1 MALAVIIWHFL
12 KKLTLCRV
20 TADDGTYGG
29 ARHMQRR
36 KEPVTKNMIGAVG
49 RVVEGHSVFE
59 NRHLTRTA
67 FDDFQIRR
75 SAVDH
80 YAAWSIIEIACWDI
94 VGKIC
99 KRPVYNLLGGTS
111 SRSCVRIR
119 KRMVVWNKVGGRYHR
134 ALQESAGCGVHSGEV
149 VSVFWIL
156 GDLYRKGRGGAARE
170 YSRSARD
177 SSVGK
182 CFRLCYTAGRMTR
195 NMPPRI

>member
-1 MALAVIIWHFL
+1 MGDTSSVARLNVFGAMNVIMALAVIIWHFL

-20 TADDGTYGG
+20 TADDGTHGG

-80 YAAWSIIEIACWDI
+80 YAAWSAIEIALWDI

-99 KRPVYNLLGGTS
+99 KRPVYNLLGGP
-111 SRSCVRIR
+111 VRDHVR
-119 KRMVVWNKVGGRYHR
+119 VYANGW
-134 ALQESAGCGVHSGEV
+134 
-149 VSVFWIL
+149 
-156 GDLYRKGRGGAARE
+156 
-170 YSRSARD
+170 
-177 SSVGK
+177 
-182 CFRLCYTAGRMTR
+182 
-195 NMPPRI
+195 